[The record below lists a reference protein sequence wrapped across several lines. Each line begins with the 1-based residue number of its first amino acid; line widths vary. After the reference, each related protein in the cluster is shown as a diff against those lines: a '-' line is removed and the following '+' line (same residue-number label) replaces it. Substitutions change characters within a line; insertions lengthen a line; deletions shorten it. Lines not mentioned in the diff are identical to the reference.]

1 MTTESS
7 HGARTREPVYLG
19 QRRIPNLWQRTL
31 ANGETAFEFVGRVDG
46 RVLRRR
52 LTAATKSEAVTEARG
67 LATDRDRGELRAR
80 PTAPTVPELR
90 DEFLE
95 HLRSLV
101 GDPDERRRRSQACVN
116 LYERHLDVR
125 FVPEFRARRVDE
137 ITTAD
142 LRRWLDKLRRTK
154 LAPNTQRGVLT
165 AASAMLRYAAKQ
177 AYIPM
182 SPAAGLDRDDRPST
196 ARKRQP
202 RYLNAAQLGA
212 LLGKLDDDYRP
223 LGAMLAYAGLRVS
236 EALAV
241 RWRDLDLDAGRLTVA
256 AQLDRA
262 GQTVPLKTTASGATV
277 DLLPALVRELRA
289 HRTRRAALGIHLVRA
304 DALTFSTRTGKP
316 HHQRSA
322 LRAVQTA
329 ATAAKLGHVTA
340 HDLRHSLVA
349 NALDAGLTLA
359 EASRLARHASPAVTA
374 AVYADVLE
382 ANRETLGAKLARAG
396 FGV

>member
-1 MTTESS
+1 MTPQSS
-7 HGARTREPVYLG
+7 HGAGTREPVHVG
-19 QRRIPNLWQRTL
+19 TRRIPNLWQRTL
-31 ANGETAFEFVGRVDG
+31 KDGRLAFEFVGRVDG
-46 RVLRRR
+46 RVVFRR
-52 LTAATKSEAVTEARG
+52 LAATTKTEAVTEARG
-67 LATDRDRGELRAR
+67 LTADRDRGTLRVR

-90 DEFLE
+90 DEFLD

-101 GDPDERRRRSQACVN
+101 GTRDERRRRSERCVD
-116 LYERHLDVR
+116 LYERHLDTR
-125 FVPEFRARRVDE
+125 FVPEFRDRRVDE

-142 LRRWLDKLRRTK
+142 LRRWLDKLRRTN

-177 AYIPM
+177 AYIPI

-196 ARKRQP
+196 TRKRQP
-202 RYLNAAQLGA
+202 RYLNGAQLGA
-212 LLGKLDDDYRP
+212 LLHELGDEYRP
-223 LGAMLAYAGLRVS
+223 VGAMLAYAGLRLS

-241 RWRDLDLDAGRLTVA
+241 RWRDLDLDAGRLSVS

-262 GQTVPLKTTASGATV
+262 GRRVPLKTAASAATV

-289 HRTRRAALGIHLVRA
+289 HRAQRAALGIHLVRA
-304 DALTFSTRTGKP
+304 DALAFCTRTGKP
-316 HHQRSA
+316 HGQRNA
-322 LRAVQTA
+322 LRAVQAA

-359 EASRLARHASPAVTA
+359 EAARLARHA
-374 AVYADVLE
+374 
-382 ANRETLGAKLARAG
+382 ARP
-396 FGV
+396 

>member
-1 MTTESS
+1 MERP
-7 HGARTREPVYLG
+7 GAKVSKRVA
-19 QRRIPNLWQRTL
+19 NLWQRTL
-31 ANGETAFEFVGRVDG
+31 ANGETVFEFVGRVDG
-46 RVLRRR
+46 RVIRRR
-52 LTAATKSEAVTEARG
+52 LTATTKSEAVTEARG
-67 LATDRDRGELRAR
+67 LTTDRDRGELRAR

-90 DEFLE
+90 DEFLD

-101 GDPDERRRRSQACVN
+101 GDPDDGRRRSQACVD

-177 AYIPM
+177 GYIPM

-196 ARKRQP
+196 TRKRQP
-202 RYLNAAQLGA
+202 RYLNARATRRAPRRARRRLPAARRDARLRRAACLG
-212 LLGKLDDDYRP
+212 
-223 LGAMLAYAGLRVS
+223 GARRSAGATSTSTRAAS
-236 EALAV
+236 TC
-241 RWRDLDLDAGRLTVA
+241 R

-262 GQTVPLKTTASGATV
+262 GRTVPLKTTASAATV

-289 HRTRRAALGIHLVRA
+289 HRARRAALGIHLVRA
-304 DALTFSTRTGKP
+304 DALAFSTRTGKP

-322 LRAVQTA
+322 LRAVQNA
-329 ATAAKLGHVTA
+329 ALAANLGHVTA

-359 EASRLARHASPAVTA
+359 EAARLARHASPAVTA
-374 AVYADVLE
+374 SVYADVLE
-382 ANRETLGAKLARAG
+382 AKRETLGAKLEASG
-396 FGV
+396 FVA

>member
-1 MTTESS
+1 M
-7 HGARTREPVYLG
+7 ATR
-19 QRRIPNLWQRTL
+19 
-31 ANGETAFEFVGRVDG
+31 NGFDDG
-46 RVLRRR
+46 R
-52 LTAATKSEAVTEARG
+52 G
-67 LATDRDRGELRAR
+67 LEISHSPLILSCPLA
-80 PTAPTVPELR
+80 LR
-90 DEFLE
+90 DEFLD
-95 HLRSLV
+95 HLRSLI
-101 GDPDERRRRSQACVN
+101 GNPDERRRRSRACVD
-116 LYERHLDVR
+116 LYERHLDVW
-125 FVPEFRARRVDE
+125 FVPEFRTRRVDE

-196 ARKRQP
+196 TRRRQP

-212 LLGKLDDDYRP
+212 LLEELDDGYRP
-223 LGAMLAYAGLRVS
+223 FGAMLAYAGLRVS

-241 RWRDLDLDAGRLTVA
+241 RWRDVDLDAGRLTVA

-262 GQTVPLKTTASGATV
+262 GRTVPLKTTSSAATV
-277 DLLPALVRELRA
+277 DLLPALVRELRT
-289 HRTRRAALGIHLVRA
+289 HRARQAKLGIQLVRA
-304 DALTFSTRTGKP
+304 DALAFSTRTGKP

-329 ATAAKLGHVTA
+329 AVLAKLGHVTA

-359 EASRLARHASPAVTA
+359 EAARLARHASPAVTA
-374 AVYADVLE
+374 SVYADVLE
-382 ANRETLGAKLARAG
+382 ANRESLGAKLAQAG
-396 FGV
+396 FGA

>member
-90 DEFLE
+90 DEFLN
-95 HLRSLV
+95 HLRSLI
-101 GDPDERRRRSQACVN
+101 GDPDERRRRSRACVN

-125 FVPEFRARRVDE
+125 FVPEFRTRRVDE

-142 LRRWLDKLRRTK
+142 LRRWLDKLRKTK

-202 RYLNAAQLGA
+202 RYLNAAQVGW

-223 LGAMLAYAGLRVS
+223 LGSMLAYAGLRVS

-256 AQLDRA
+256 AQLDRS

-289 HRTRRAALGIHLVRA
+289 HRARRAALGIHLVRA
-304 DALTFSTRTGKP
+304 DALAFSTRTGKP

-329 ATAAKLGHVTA
+329 AVDAKLGHVTA

-374 AVYADVLE
+374 SVYADVLE
-382 ANRETLGAKLARAG
+382 TQRDSLGAKLAQAG
-396 FGV
+396 FGA

>member
-7 HGARTREPVYLG
+7 HGAATRQPVHVG
-19 QRRIPNLWQRTL
+19 ERRIPNLWRRTL
-31 ANGETAFEFVGRVDG
+31 ANGDTVFEFVGRVDG

-52 LTAATKSEAVTEARG
+52 LTASTKSEAVTEARG
-67 LATDRDRGELRAR
+67 VTTDRDRGELRAR

-90 DEFLE
+90 DEFLD
-95 HLRSLV
+95 HLRSLI
-101 GDPDERRRRSQACVN
+101 GDPDERRRRSQACVD

-125 FVPEFRARRVDE
+125 FVPEFRSRRVDE

-142 LRRWLDKLRRTK
+142 LRRWLDSLRRTK
-154 LAPNTQRGVLT
+154 LAPNTQRGILT
-165 AASAMLRYAAKQ
+165 ATSAMLRYAAKQ

-182 SPAAGLDRDDRPST
+182 SPAAGLDRDDRPSAT
-196 ARKRQP
+196 RKREP
-202 RYLNAAQLGA
+202 RYLNGQQIEA
-212 LLGKLDDDYRP
+212 LLARLGDDYRP
-223 LGAMLAYAGLRVS
+223 FGAMLAYAGLRVS

-241 RWRDLDLDAGRLTVA
+241 RWRDLDLDAGRLSVA

-262 GQTVPLKTTASGATV
+262 GRTVPLKTAASAATV
-277 DLLPALVRELRA
+277 DLVPALVRELRA
-289 HRTRRAALGIHLVRA
+289 HRARQAALGIHLVRA
-304 DALTFSTRTGKP
+304 DALAFCTRTGRP

-329 ATAAKLGHVTA
+329 ATAANLGHVTA

-374 AVYADVLE
+374 SVYADVLE
-382 ANRETLGAKLARAG
+382 AKRDTLGAKLALAG
-396 FGV
+396 FGA

>member
-1 MTTESS
+1 MTTGSS
-7 HGARTREPVYLG
+7 HGAATRQPVYVG
-19 QRRIPNLWQRTL
+19 KRRIPNLWQRTL
-31 ANGETAFEFVGRVDG
+31 ANGDTVYEFAGRVDG
-46 RVLRRR
+46 RVLWRR
-52 LTAATKSEAVTEARG
+52 LSATTKTEAVTESRG
-67 LATDRDRGELRAR
+67 LTTDRDRGELRAR

-101 GDPDERRRRSQACVN
+101 GDPDERRRRSRACVD

-125 FVPEFRARRVDE
+125 FVPEFRTCRVDE
-137 ITTAD
+137 LTTAD
-142 LRRWLDKLRRTK
+142 LRRWLDKLRGTK
-154 LAPNTQRGVLT
+154 LAPNTQRAILT

-177 AYIPM
+177 GYIPM
-182 SPAAGLDRDDRPST
+182 TPAAGLDRDDRPST
-196 ARKRQP
+196 TRKRQP
-202 RYLNAAQLGA
+202 RYLNGAQLAA
-212 LLGKLDDDYRP
+212 LLAELDDDLRP

-236 EALAV
+236 EALAI
-241 RWRDLDLDAGRLTVA
+241 RWSDLDLEAGRLSVS

-262 GQTVPLKTTASGATV
+262 GQPVPLKTSASASNV

-289 HRTRRAALGIHLVRA
+289 HRARRAALGIHLVRA
-304 DALTFSTRTGKP
+304 DALAFCTRTGKP

-329 ATAAKLGHVTA
+329 AIAANLGHVTA

-382 ANRETLGAKLARAG
+382 ANRDTLGAKLAQAG
-396 FGV
+396 FGA